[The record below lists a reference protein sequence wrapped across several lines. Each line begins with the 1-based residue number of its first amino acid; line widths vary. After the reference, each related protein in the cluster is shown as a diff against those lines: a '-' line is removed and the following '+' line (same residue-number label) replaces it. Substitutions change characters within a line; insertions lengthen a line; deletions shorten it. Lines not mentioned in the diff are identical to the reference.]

1 VHTEV
6 RELRQSDADEIAR
19 LEADARDATQFQRG
33 GLAHLAET
41 PAVGDWSRLV
51 DDPAHPTWVAT
62 IDDVPVGYFELVI
75 DGAIARVRQVW
86 VHPDARELGFG
97 DDMLAAALGRAR
109 AQGCQVLEGA
119 ALPGDRETKNLYERA
134 GITARKLIVSTRLSD
149 PSSSADASR

>member
-1 VHTEV
+1 MHTEV
-6 RELRQSDADEIAR
+6 RELRQSDADEAAR
-19 LEADARDATQFQRG
+19 LEAEAREATQFQRG

-51 DDPAHPTWVAT
+51 DNPAHPAWIAV
-62 IDDVPVGYFELVI
+62 IDDVPVGYLELVI
-75 DGAIARVRQVW
+75 DGLVARVRQVW

-97 DDMLAAALGRAR
+97 DEMLATALERAR
-109 AQGCQVLEGA
+109 AQGCNVLEGS
-119 ALPGDRETKNLYERA
+119 ALPGDRDTKNLYERA